1 MCLEAVKRENFFVKQ
16 PQILWRLQNEESR
29 FQRKRL
35 ILHQNLKSNYILP
48 SQQDFFFSLD
58 ELTTKTKFMIKENR
72 IGVYKDRLE
81 KATVE
86 VQRRIRSTQV
96 DSLVLCSRGSDIY
109 KTYIL
114 PDDLS
119 RSYFSRRL

>member
-96 DSLVLCSRGSDIY
+96 DSLVLCSRATFCPMTFQGVIF
-109 KTYIL
+109 L
-114 PDDLS
+114 VA
-119 RSYFSRRL
+119 RE